1 MELQQAVVSILPRSL
16 IRGKNG
22 ILRPKIQF
30 VKYDCT
36 HDNMEILLD
45 HLSSN
50 GKVLNFAICQDGQMC
65 SLIRTDSTIDTIQLF
80 NTAAIFCLDSNLDS
94 DTFQL
99 LDPAELQYTYQFEML
114 RQPVLQLKFS
124 PDQRCLE
131 CSHWLS
137 EIGDHCVQPD
147 CMAFNNN
154 YELYSAVLNV
164 SIQEL
169 LRYTKDVC
177 TKLTFNK
184 LVVFGSGKPF
194 SAASLVAASAV
205 AKRATAKTK
214 PATATAAKKS
224 SATRSQEP
232 KKSTV
237 KRQRKSASTVAM
249 SSSVLEEEEDTMDVV
264 DDSESPMVA
273 KQRKRSTKKQLG
285 SNFVYRS

>member
-30 VKYDCT
+30 VKYECT

-99 LDPAELQYTYQFEML
+99 LDPADLQYTYQFEML

-194 SAASLVAASAV
+194 SASLVAASAV